1 MEKTIA
7 EIIDM
12 AIQRED
18 AAYDFY
24 MDIHHKVQDA
34 SVKET
39 VEYIAKEE
47 IKHKEFL
54 VGYRAGNYG
63 SDSLRMADVVDYKI
77 AEYLEEPEIDS
88 DSSREEVYLIASHRE
103 ARSHLF
109 YTELAGMHADSE
121 LKTMLL
127 KMANEELKHKE
138 KMEYLYSNT
147 AFAQTSGGWLN
158 SEFGMRNVE
167 LFECGI
173 RNGECGVKDSGDEAK
188 VWGWG
193 KMGEGRIIED
203 KKLGRLEVMW
213 LGMWEDGRRRMMDEG
228 RWDAKMRN

>member
-18 AAYDFY
+18 DAYDFY

-39 VEYIAKEE
+39 VAYIANEE

-63 SDSLRMADVVDYKI
+63 SNSLRMADVVDYKI

-88 DSSREEVYLIASHRE
+88 DSSREDVYLIASHR
-103 ARSHLF
+103 
-109 YTELAGMHADSE
+109 
-121 LKTMLL
+121 
-127 KMANEELKHKE
+127 
-138 KMEYLYSNT
+138 
-147 AFAQTSGGWLN
+147 
-158 SEFGMRNVE
+158 
-167 LFECGI
+167 
-173 RNGECGVKDSGDEAK
+173 
-188 VWGWG
+188 
-193 KMGEGRIIED
+193 
-203 KKLGRLEVMW
+203 
-213 LGMWEDGRRRMMDEG
+213 
-228 RWDAKMRN
+228 